1 MGRDGLHLLAVAEV
15 GGGPGG
21 DSLFL
26 FLSAP
31 LFAPAP
37 AVPFSVPLAI
47 VPHTL
52 VLEAGSCK
60 WGCLSCLPVLLV
72 SVLSVSVSA

>member
-1 MGRDGLHLLAVAEV
+1 MNEWMIVRLVGRDGLHLLAIAEIE
-15 GGGPGG
+15 GGPGG

-26 FLSAP
+26 FFSA
-31 LFAPAP
+31 LLIAPAP

-60 WGCLSCLPVLLV
+60 
-72 SVLSVSVSA
+72 